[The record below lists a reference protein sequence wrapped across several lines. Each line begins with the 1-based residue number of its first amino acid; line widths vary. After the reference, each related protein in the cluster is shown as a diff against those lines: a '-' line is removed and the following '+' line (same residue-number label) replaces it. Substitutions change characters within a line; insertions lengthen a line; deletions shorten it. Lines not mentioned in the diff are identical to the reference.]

1 MKKLSFLII
10 LALVVSPIFGQTS
23 ERVSNSI
30 NLGPLL
36 QKAYLEKTK
45 EAKQAQP
52 VVIEQPVAEEVAP
65 AVAEIVLE
73 SDVDTNIPTS
83 VKKRPNAFAVVIGN
97 AQYENTSNVDY
108 AVHDARAVKEYLVN
122 AMGFLPENVFLEE
135 NATQRDFL
143 KWFGNERSHKGRLY
157 NMAYE
162 NVESET
168 DLFIYYAG
176 HGAPDVNT
184 KSGYFLP
191 ADCDP
196 NFIDVTAYSGEL
208 LFANIGKIGAKSTT
222 IVLDACFSGN
232 GVITGLSAV
241 AIKPK
246 DFGEIPNGVI
256 LSSSSGTQPSAW
268 YEDKN
273 HGLFTY
279 YFLKSLQDQDNSD
292 LNADGEI
299 SMNEVFSYVDKWVP
313 RKARGLRNLDQN
325 PTIRGQNQGITMIPS
340 SAGSSAV
347 DTAEGDF

>member
-1 MKKLSFLII
+1 
-10 LALVVSPIFGQTS
+10 V
-23 ERVSNSI
+23 
-30 NLGPLL
+30 
-36 QKAYLEKTK
+36 
-45 EAKQAQP
+45 
-52 VVIEQPVAEEVAP
+52 
-65 AVAEIVLE
+65 EIVLN
-73 SDVDTNIPTS
+73 SDVDKDIP
-83 VKKRPNAFAVVIGN
+83 VVNEKNPNAFAVVIGN
-97 AQYENTSNVDY
+97 AQYEHTSNVDY

-122 AMGFLPENVFLEE
+122 TMGFLPENVFIEE

-143 KWFGNERSHKGRLY
+143 KWFGNERSHKGRLF
-157 NMAYE
+157 NLAYE
-162 NVESET
+162 NMESET

-191 ADCDP
+191 TDCDP

-208 LFANIGKIGAKSTT
+208 LFSNVAKIGAKSTT

-246 DFGEIPNGVI
+246 DFGVIPNGVI

-268 YEDKN
+268 FEDQN

-279 YFLKSLQDQDNSD
+279 YFLKALKEQDKTDS
-292 LNADGEI
+292 NADGLVTI
-299 SMNEVFSYVDKWVP
+299 DEVYDYVANWVP

-325 PTIRGQNQGITMIPS
+325 PTIRGEAKSKVLYG
-340 SAGSSAV
+340 SAV
-347 DTAEGDF
+347 SNMTEEIPENENESELDEGY